1 MPSRRT
7 TSEAPADTGHGSS
20 ESDAA
25 PKRTRRPPSTGHGGS
40 LSDTQGANLHTS
52 LNSSRIAKDR
62 KQQHWKVIH
71 KKCLQGFK
79 DADRERDELLQSIQR
94 LEADKT
100 QTTAKIRQLSDIN
113 DQNLAKIQTLEFE
126 KSNMKQQLDA
136 AQIGSTAGDNLLPIL
151 LEVSGNFQ
159 YAQSQLEKK
168 IEAEKTAEKN
178 KVIFAGFPASDVLQ
192 PSWPVHNGQMGSLGT
207 NSLQSYTL
215 PLTNQQP
222 PTQANQQPLPAAS
235 HYIPQF

>member
-1 MPSRRT
+1 M
-7 TSEAPADTGHGSS
+7 
-20 ESDAA
+20 
-25 PKRTRRPPSTGHGGS
+25 
-40 LSDTQGANLHTS
+40 
-52 LNSSRIAKDR
+52 
-62 KQQHWKVIH
+62 
-71 KKCLQGFK
+71 QGFK

-100 QTTAKIRQLSDIN
+100 QATAKIRQLSDTN
-113 DQNLAKIQTLEFE
+113 DQNLARIQTLEFQISSL
-126 KSNMKQQLDA
+126 KQQQLDA
-136 AQIGSTAGDNLLPIL
+136 VQVGNTASDNLLPIL